1 MKITIELNDTIKFL
15 VSGLHTIVNN
25 YNGYDIISLAKKGKL
40 SSIIITDD
48 KITYNEKDYNMK
60 GYGTRDKQFLELQ
73 NNIIADFK

>member
-1 MKITIELNDTIKFL
+1 MKITTELNDTIKFL

-40 SSIIITDD
+40 SSIIVTYD

-60 GYGTRDKQFLELQ
+60 GYGTRDKKFLELQ